1 MFLVRRAGRAAVIG
15 ILLAAVAACGAD
27 NPRGTIGEDDLPSSV
42 EVRKITHH
50 WAANQVTCQ
59 DVNDAEDDSIFAVS
73 PNFDRDKRAAVSF
86 DLSKGSTH
94 ERLGNSV
101 WRLSDPKAALAKV
114 SKGLD
119 ACVAAYPENYQRIDS
134 VEGYPDALGYT
145 AQENSPPEFTR
156 RILVPL
162 EDRVVILSVSREGSD
177 DYSVRPDALLKD
189 AIAAAHR
196 LSGGSTGSSGY

>member
-1 MFLVRRAGRAAVIG
+1 MFLVRRAGCAAVIG
-15 ILLAAVAACGAD
+15 ILLAPVAACGAD
-27 NPRGTIGEDDLPSSV
+27 NPRGTLSEDDLPSSV
-42 EVRKITHH
+42 EVRKITHD

-94 ERLGNSV
+94 EWLDNSV
-101 WRLSDPKAALAKV
+101 WRLSDPEAALAKV

-145 AQENSPPEFTR
+145 AREGTPPEFTR